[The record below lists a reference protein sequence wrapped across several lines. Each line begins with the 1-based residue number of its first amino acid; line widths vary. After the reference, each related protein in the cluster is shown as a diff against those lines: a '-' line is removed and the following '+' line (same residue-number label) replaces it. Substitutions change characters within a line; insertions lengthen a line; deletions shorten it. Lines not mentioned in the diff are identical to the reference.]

1 MNLPPWLQTPA
12 RWLLGTHAP
21 MRRHIVFLLASS
33 QFYIVNLGIFW
44 HSVHLGL
51 LEPPFAAALTWASVL
66 TYLGVFALVRSGWT
80 QRLPDPVLTMP
91 HALVSIGLC
100 ILAYTQL
107 GEHRA
112 SVLILVAEALVM
124 CMFRLRPTQM
134 LSLGLASVAMLLG
147 AVIWLSWQD
156 PVSYPAS
163 TGLMH
168 FVIGGSTLLIL
179 SLVAK
184 WVTDIRMRIGSQARE
199 LSRALDTLQHMATQ
213 DTLTGLLNRRTMTDL
228 AEAELKLMDRNGSAM
243 SVALLDLD
251 HFKHI
256 NDHAGHAAGDAVLC
270 GFAAHAQSVLRQVDK
285 VARWGGEEF
294 LVLLPQVSQHD
305 AQSAIERLRIGTER
319 LSYAGHPGLRATF
332 SAGIAQARPGDT
344 LEQLVERADRALYEA
359 KRKGRNRSEC
369 ADAEEAPAE
378 QTPEAAPDLAPLL
391 APPHALEGSTP

>member
-1 MNLPPWLQTPA
+1 M
-12 RWLLGTHAP
+12 
-21 MRRHIVFLLASS
+21 LATS
-33 QFYIVNLGIFW
+33 QLYIVNLGIFW
-44 HSVHLGL
+44 HSVYLGL
-51 LEPPFAAALTWASVL
+51 LEPPFAAALTWASIL
-66 TYLGVFALVRSGWT
+66 TYLVVFVLVRSGWT

-134 LSLGLASVAMLLG
+134 LSLGLASVGMLLV
-147 AVIWLSWQD
+147 AVVWLTWQD
-156 PVSYPAS
+156 PVRFPAS
-163 TGLMH
+163 TSLMH

-199 LSRALDTLQHMATQ
+199 LSQALDTLQHMATQ

-228 AEAELKLMDRNGSAM
+228 AEAELKLMDRNGTAL

-270 GFAAHAQSVLRQVDK
+270 GFAAHAQATLRQVDK

-294 LVLLPQVSQHD
+294 LVLLPLVSQTD
-305 AQSAIERLRIGTER
+305 AQSAIERLRLGTER
-319 LSYAGHPGLRATF
+319 LAYAGHPGLRATF
-332 SAGIAQARPGDT
+332 SAGIAQARHGDT
-344 LEQLVERADRALYEA
+344 LEQVVERADRALYEA

-369 ADAEEAPAE
+369 AEP
-378 QTPEAAPDLAPLL
+378 TLPELAPT
-391 APPHALEGSTP
+391 HTLEGSTP

>member
-1 MNLPPWLQTPA
+1 
-12 RWLLGTHAP
+12 

-33 QFYIVNLGIFW
+33 QLYIVNLGIFW

-66 TYLGVFALVRSGWT
+66 TYLSVFALVRSGWT

-107 GEHRA
+107 AEHRA

-134 LSLGLASVAMLLG
+134 LGLGLASVGMLLG
-147 AVIWLSWQD
+147 AVVWLTWHD
-156 PVSYPAS
+156 PVRYLAS

-228 AEAELKLMDRNGSAM
+228 VESELKLMDRQGTAL

-256 NDHAGHAAGDAVLC
+256 NDHAGHSAGDAVLC
-270 GFAAHAQSVLRQVDK
+270 GFAANTLAQLRKVDK

-294 LVLLPQVSQHD
+294 LVLLPQVTE
-305 AQSAIERLRIGTER
+305 AEALTAIERLRQTTER

-332 SAGIAQARPGDT
+332 SAGLAQALPGET
-344 LEQLVERADRALYEA
+344 LEQLVDRADQALYRA
-359 KRKGRNRSEC
+359 KREGRNRCELASSLSGV
-369 ADAEEAPAE
+369 AEM
-378 QTPEAAPDLAPLL
+378 
-391 APPHALEGSTP
+391 EGSLP

>member
-33 QFYIVNLGIFW
+33 QLYIVNLGIFW

-107 GEHRA
+107 NEHRA

-134 LSLGLASVAMLLG
+134 LGLGLASVGMLLT
-147 AVIWLSWQD
+147 AVVWLTWHD
-156 PVSYPAS
+156 PVRYPAS

-184 WVTDIRMRIGSQARE
+184 WVTDIRMRIGRQARE

-228 AEAELKLMDRNGSAM
+228 VESELKLMDRQGAAL

-256 NDHAGHAAGDAVLC
+256 NDHAGHSAGDAVLC
-270 GFAAHAQSVLRQVDK
+270 GFAANTLAQLRKVDK

-294 LVLLPQVSQHD
+294 LVLLPQVTE
-305 AQSAIERLRIGTER
+305 AEALTAIERLRQTTER

-332 SAGIAQARPGDT
+332 SAGLAQALPGET
-344 LEQLVERADRALYEA
+344 LEQLVERADQALYQA
-359 KRKGRNRSEC
+359 KREGRNRCEC
-369 ADAEEAPAE
+369 ASVASGVAEM
-378 QTPEAAPDLAPLL
+378 
-391 APPHALEGSTP
+391 EGSAP